1 MHDYEASLE
10 HDKAQIERVA
20 FLLENLRGGGA
31 ERVTL
36 DLAEGFSALGYD
48 VDLLVCEARGVLLD
62 SIPSSINLV
71 VLKPANQLT
80 GLWAARGAPGGGL
93 SALLSCMAAIREIP
107 RSMRFIPAIGD
118 YLQRA
123 CPSVLLSALPKSNIA
138 AVLAQ
143 ARVGV
148 STRIFVGAHISMFLR
163 SQQGLENGR
172 GQAHHMIPLLRHC
185 YSRAAGVIAVSEG
198 VAEDAVSFLHVDP
211 DRVHVVYNPIT
222 VSGTVEEVDEPPSHR
237 WFFPDAAP
245 VILGIGRLVAQKN
258 FPLLIEAF
266 ARARQHAD
274 IRLIILGG
282 DETSAEQMA
291 HRNELLELAV
301 GLGVGSDVDLAGY
314 QPNPYHYLRAARMF
328 VLSSDYEGF
337 ANVIV
342 EALLAGCPVVSS
354 DCPSGPAEILNNGQ
368 YGLLT
373 PVNDIEQ
380 LAAAI
385 VTTLNTVLEP
395 QKLRQRGLEFSLERA
410 LDGYH
415 QVFFD
420 KPAIA

>member
-1 MHDYEASLE
+1 M
-10 HDKAQIERVA
+10 
-20 FLLENLRGGGA
+20 
-31 ERVTL
+31 
-36 DLAEGFSALGYD
+36 
-48 VDLLVCEARGVLLD
+48 
-62 SIPSSINLV
+62 
-71 VLKPANQLT
+71 
-80 GLWAARGAPGGGL
+80 
-93 SALLSCMAAIREIP
+93 
-107 RSMRFIPAIGD
+107 
-118 YLQRA
+118 
-123 CPSVLLSALPKSNIA
+123 
-138 AVLAQ
+138 
-143 ARVGV
+143 
-148 STRIFVGAHISMFLR
+148 
-163 SQQGLENGR
+163 
-172 GQAHHMIPLLRHC
+172 
-185 YSRAAGVIAVSEG
+185 
-198 VAEDAVSFLHVDP
+198 
-211 DRVHVVYNPIT
+211 
-222 VSGTVEEVDEPPSHR
+222 
-237 WFFPDAAP
+237 
-245 VILGIGRLVAQKN
+245 
-258 FPLLIEAF
+258 IEAF

-274 IRLIILGG
+274 IRLIILVG